1 MSSKVF
7 DQDQRV
13 SGRDIE
19 TMMYFKNILKETECI
34 YLTLLI
40 LSVEQHLGSAEVS
53 VSDVHLKT
61 IYHACT

>member
-7 DQDQRV
+7 DQDQRD

-19 TMMYFKNILKETECI
+19 AMMYFKNILKETLCI

-40 LSVEQHLGSAEVS
+40 LSLLNSTWVL
-53 VSDVHLKT
+53 LK
-61 IYHACT
+61 YQ